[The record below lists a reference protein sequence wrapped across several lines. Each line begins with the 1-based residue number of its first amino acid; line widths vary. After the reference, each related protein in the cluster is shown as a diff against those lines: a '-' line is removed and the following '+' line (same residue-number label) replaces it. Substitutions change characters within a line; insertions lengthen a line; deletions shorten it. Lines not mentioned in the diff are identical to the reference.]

1 MGGPVALQERLL
13 FLGGENR
20 RGQLLY
26 EGWTIPL
33 HFFIVGAVFRPEEVL
48 GGGPEMDWGQ
58 INCRGKRREG
68 CLGSLTFRAGKTHL
82 HMHACTEEKK
92 Y

>member
-48 GGGPEMDWGQ
+48 GGGDQKWTGD
-58 INCRGKRREG
+58 K
-68 CLGSLTFRAGKTHL
+68 
-82 HMHACTEEKK
+82 
-92 Y
+92 